1 MIRMSEQKDMS
12 GDKTLSGGGFNIN
25 PVDIIMYL
33 LSKWYWFV
41 LSVSLFGGYAWY
53 QYAKLPFIYSR
64 SATVMIKDAYSN
76 NIGRG
81 LDRFNTYS
89 YTNVSNEILQ
99 FQSHKLMRDVVNR
112 LHANVCYLIMDDLRE
127 EELYT
132 QAPVKVSFPEE
143 EDHLDFSLTVRILNR
158 KQVRLSDFST
168 DATSITLTANLGDTI
183 QSPVGK
189 IVVSPTL
196 YYTDKWFNTPITIR
210 RQSTDTMASLFRSNL
225 NISQAENDAS
235 ILYLSLRDYSTARAE
250 DVLNMLITVY
260 NEETIKDKNQIAIN
274 TSSFINERLVI
285 IEKELGGVENELQSY
300 KQNNDIID
308 IGSAASMSMSDK
320 RQYSSTTQE
329 LELQAR
335 MARYIKSYLV
345 DPSKETELIPSNTG
359 IADINIETQITAY
372 NANKLKRDKLIEG
385 SSDKNPIVQELNKNL
400 IAMRQNIIRAI
411 DNMIVS
417 IDVKLNEAHE
427 AGPEKPSGG

>member
-99 FQSHKLMRDVVNR
+99 FQSHKLMCDVVNR

-274 TSSFINERLVI
+274 TSSFINVWSSSKKNWEAWKTNFSPTNRTMTSSISVQPLPCPCQT
-285 IEKELGGVENELQSY
+285 N
-300 KQNNDIID
+300 
-308 IGSAASMSMSDK
+308 GS
-320 RQYSSTTQE
+320 T
-329 LELQAR
+329 AR
-335 MARYIKSYLV
+335 PLRNWNYRHAWHATS
-345 DPSKETELIPSNTG
+345 
-359 IADINIETQITAY
+359 
-372 NANKLKRDKLIEG
+372 
-385 SSDKNPIVQELNKNL
+385 
-400 IAMRQNIIRAI
+400 RATWWTRP
-411 DNMIVS
+411 
-417 IDVKLNEAHE
+417 K
-427 AGPEKPSGG
+427 KPSLSLQTPA

>member
-1 MIRMSEQKDMS
+1 MIRMSEQKDLS
-12 GDKTLSGGGFNIN
+12 GDKATSGGGFNIN
-25 PVDIIMYL
+25 PIDIVMYL
-33 LSKWYWFV
+33 LSNWYWFI

-143 EDHLDFSLTVRILNR
+143 EDHLDFSLTVRTLNR

-168 DATSITLTANLGDTI
+168 DATGITLTANLGDTI

-235 ILYLSLRDYSTARAE
+235 ILYL
-250 DVLNMLITVY
+250 
-260 NEETIKDKNQIAIN
+260 
-274 TSSFINERLVI
+274 
-285 IEKELGGVENELQSY
+285 
-300 KQNNDIID
+300 
-308 IGSAASMSMSDK
+308 
-320 RQYSSTTQE
+320 
-329 LELQAR
+329 
-335 MARYIKSYLV
+335 
-345 DPSKETELIPSNTG
+345 
-359 IADINIETQITAY
+359 
-372 NANKLKRDKLIEG
+372 
-385 SSDKNPIVQELNKNL
+385 
-400 IAMRQNIIRAI
+400 
-411 DNMIVS
+411 
-417 IDVKLNEAHE
+417 
-427 AGPEKPSGG
+427 

>member
-210 RQSTDTMASLFRSNL
+210 RQSTDTMASL
-225 NISQAENDAS
+225 A
-235 ILYLSLRDYSTARAE
+235 T
-250 DVLNMLITVY
+250 
-260 NEETIKDKNQIAIN
+260 
-274 TSSFINERLVI
+274 
-285 IEKELGGVENELQSY
+285 
-300 KQNNDIID
+300 
-308 IGSAASMSMSDK
+308 
-320 RQYSSTTQE
+320 
-329 LELQAR
+329 
-335 MARYIKSYLV
+335 
-345 DPSKETELIPSNTG
+345 
-359 IADINIETQITAY
+359 
-372 NANKLKRDKLIEG
+372 
-385 SSDKNPIVQELNKNL
+385 
-400 IAMRQNIIRAI
+400 
-411 DNMIVS
+411 
-417 IDVKLNEAHE
+417 
-427 AGPEKPSGG
+427 